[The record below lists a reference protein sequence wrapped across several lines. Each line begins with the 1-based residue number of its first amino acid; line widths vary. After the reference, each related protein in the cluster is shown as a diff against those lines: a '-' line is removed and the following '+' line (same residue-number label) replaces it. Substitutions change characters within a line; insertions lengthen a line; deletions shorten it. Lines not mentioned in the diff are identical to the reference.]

1 MLSKCLEY
9 LKREEFKHELS
20 QLLTPLLEVLVEA
33 LRPYVLYALAI
44 ILIIIGILL
53 IILYYVTRRP
63 VLGLT
68 IV

>member
-9 LKREEFKHELS
+9 LKREEFKHELN

-63 VLGLT
+63 VLGLAL
-68 IV
+68 V